1 MLHCLRVDDLAV
13 DVVLYT
19 TFSFVTEF
27 VRPFLRVR
35 EPAAFNG
42 GSVPQDVRM
51 LKTLRPA
58 VIGTQRCVD
67 KGLVFIP
74 RLLLAILANPEGC
87 GNLEGKQNAMKL
99 GIPLGRFTGATWMK
113 GRVRYFGCGKTVV
126 RHVPVYPNSSLR
138 LDHRYKGTKRS
149 PEANGN
155 PPSSYFQ
162 PGKMPSGRH
171 RAAAARVD

>member
-1 MLHCLRVDDLAV
+1 MLHCLGVDDLAV

-19 TFSFVTEF
+19 TLSLVTEF

-74 RLLLAILANPEGC
+74 RLLLAILASP
-87 GNLEGKQNAMKL
+87 K
-99 GIPLGRFTGATWMK
+99 
-113 GRVRYFGCGKTVV
+113 VV
-126 RHVPVYPNSSLR
+126 EILR
-138 LDHRYKGTKRS
+138 GSRT
-149 PEANGN
+149 
-155 PPSSYFQ
+155 Q
-162 PGKMPSGRH
+162 
-171 RAAAARVD
+171 